1 MRSERIRL
9 PHAAAA
15 AGALT
20 LVAGAALLFPGA
32 VNRAAD
38 HLDPPGRTDLAFDTT
53 PDAAADIADV
63 YAWYAGDDMR
73 LALTFAG
80 PSVGTQPAVYD
91 RDVLYKILVST
102 AAPDDTPE
110 IVIKVRFAPGAKPNE
125 FGVRYEGIPGVT
137 GSIEGPV
144 ETILQK
150 DGVKTFAGLLDDP
163 FYFDLLGFRET
174 RSTGSIRFNNQRSF
188 FTGQN
193 DTAFVIEVPKSRF
206 AGGTGK
212 LSVWSTAARFGGQK

>member
-1 MRSERIRL
+1 V
-9 PHAAAA
+9 P
-15 AGALT
+15 
-20 LVAGAALLFPGA
+20 GAAD
-32 VNRAAD
+32 RAAD
-38 HLDPPGRTDLAFDTT
+38 HLDPPHRTDPAVDNS
-53 PDAAADIADV
+53 PDSAADIADV

-80 PSVGTQPAVYD
+80 PSVGSQPAVYD

-102 AAPDDTPE
+102 APPDDTPE
-110 IVIKVRFAPGAKPNE
+110 VTIKVRFGPGVGPNE
-125 FGVRYEGIPGVT
+125 YGVRIEGIPGVN
-137 GSIEGPV
+137 GAIEGPV
-144 ETILQK
+144 ETVLQK

-193 DTAFVIEVPKSRF
+193 DTAFVIEVPRSRF

-212 LSVWSTAARFGGQK
+212 LAIWSTASRFGGQK

>member
-1 MRSERIRL
+1 MRTWPAPL
-9 PHAAAA
+9 WG
-15 AGALT
+15 AGALA
-20 LVAGAALLFPGA
+20 VATGAALLLPGTA
-32 VNRAAD
+32 NRAAD
-38 HLDPPGRTDLAFDTT
+38 HLDPPSRTDPAFDNT
-53 PDAAADIADV
+53 PDAPADIADV
-63 YAWYAGDDMR
+63 YAWYGPTTLR

-102 AAPDDTPE
+102 APPDDTPE
-110 IVIKVRFAPGAKPNE
+110 ITIKVRFAPGTRENE

-137 GSIEGPV
+137 GTIEGPV

-150 DGVKTFAGLLDDP
+150 DGVQTFAGLLDDP
-163 FYFDLLGFRET
+163 FYFDLMGFRET
-174 RSTGSIRFNNQRSF
+174 RSTGSVRFNNQRSF

-193 DTAFVIEVPKSRF
+193 DTAFVIEIPKSRF

-212 LSVWSTAARFGGQK
+212 LSIWSTAARFGGQK

>member
-1 MRSERIRL
+1 MRHWAKGL
-9 PHAAAA
+9 WGAGALAVAA
-15 AGALT
+15 AGAL
-20 LVAGAALLFPGA
+20 LIPGGAD
-32 VNRAAD
+32 RAAD
-38 HLDPPGRTDLAFDTT
+38 HLDPPHRTDPAVDTT

-63 YAWYAGDDMR
+63 YAWYAGDDLR

-102 AAPDDTPE
+102 ASPDNTPE
-110 IVIKVRFAPGAKPNE
+110 VAIKVRFGPGAGPNE
-125 FGVRYEGIPGVT
+125 YGVRYEGLPGVN

-144 ETILQK
+144 ETVLQK

-163 FYFDLLGFRET
+163 FFFDLLGFRET
-174 RSTGSIRFNNQRSF
+174 RSTGSVRFNNQRSF

-193 DTAFVIEVPKSRF
+193 DTAFVIEIPKSRF

-212 LSVWSTAARFGGQK
+212 VSVWATASRFGGQK

>member
-1 MRSERIRL
+1 MRHWTAELRS
-9 PHAAAA
+9 
-15 AGALT
+15 AGALA
-20 LVAGAALLFPGA
+20 VAAGAALLIPGA
-32 VNRAAD
+32 ADRAAD
-38 HLDPPGRTDLAFDTT
+38 HLDPPHRTDPAFDST
-53 PDAAADIADV
+53 PDAPADIADV
-63 YAWYAGDDMR
+63 YAWYAGDDLR

-80 PSVGTQPAVYD
+80 PSVGSQPAVYD

-102 AAPDDTPE
+102 APPDNTPE
-110 IVIKVRFAPGAKPNE
+110 VTIKVRFAPGAGPNE

-137 GSIEGPV
+137 GTIEGPV

-163 FYFDLLGFRET
+163 FYFDLVGFRET

-193 DTAFVIEVPKSRF
+193 DTAFVIEVPKNRF

-212 LSVWSTAARFGGQK
+212 LSVWSTASRFGGQK

>member
-1 MRSERIRL
+1 MRQWAKGL
-9 PHAAAA
+9 WGAGALAVAA
-15 AGALT
+15 AGAL
-20 LVAGAALLFPGA
+20 LIPGGAD
-32 VNRAAD
+32 RAAD
-38 HLDPPGRTDLAFDTT
+38 HLDPPHRTDPAVDTT

-63 YAWYAGDDMR
+63 YAWYAGDDLR

-102 AAPDDTPE
+102 APPDNTPE
-110 IVIKVRFAPGAKPNE
+110 VTIKVRFGPGAGPNE
-125 FGVRYEGIPGVT
+125 YGVRYEGLPGVN

-144 ETILQK
+144 ETVLQK

-163 FYFDLLGFRET
+163 FFFDLLGFRET
-174 RSTGSIRFNNQRSF
+174 RSTGSVRFNNQRSF

-212 LSVWSTAARFGGQK
+212 VSVWSTASRFGGQK

>member
-1 MRSERIRL
+1 MRKWATGLWS
-9 PHAAAA
+9 
-15 AGALT
+15 AGA
-20 LVAGAALLFPGA
+20 VAVAAGAALIVPGA
-32 VNRAAD
+32 ANRAAD
-38 HLDPPGRTDLAFDTT
+38 HLDPPTRTDPAFDTT
-53 PDAAADIADV
+53 PDAPADIADV
-63 YAWYAGDDMR
+63 YAWYTGDDMR

-80 PSVGTQPAVYD
+80 PSVGSQPAVYD

-102 AAPDDTPE
+102 APPDDTPE
-110 IVIKVRFAPGAKPNE
+110 IVIKVRFAPGARPNE

-137 GSIEGPV
+137 GTIEGPV
-144 ETILQK
+144 ETVLQK

-193 DTAFVIEVPKSRF
+193 DTAFVIEIPKNRF